1 MTGRHRKNLP
11 DMWLMTDERIADATL
26 LAAVARLPRGR
37 AGIVFRHY
45 RTPAAQRRILFA
57 QVAAIARRRR
67 LMLLLGGTACA
78 ATAWKADGWHGP
90 DNRAGNRPL
99 IHSRAAHSLREIK
112 AAARNHADLLFLSP
126 LFPTRSHPGA
136 SALGRVGFALLA
148 RHSTLPVIALGGVR
162 SHHQRQLKS
171 LGASGWAAIDGLTA

>member
-11 DMWLMTDERIADATL
+11 DVWLMTDERIADATL

-45 RTPAAQRRILFA
+45 RTPATQRRALFT
-57 QVAAIARRRR
+57 QLAAIARRRR
-67 LMLLLGGTACA
+67 LMLVLAGTART

-90 DNRAGNRPL
+90 DSRATCRLL
-99 IHSRAAHSLREIK
+99 IHSRAAHNIREIK
-112 AAARNHADLLFLSP
+112 AAARSRADLLFLSP

-136 SALGRVGFALLA
+136 SALGRARFAALA
-148 RHSTLPVIALGGVR
+148 RQSTVPVIALGGVR
-162 SHHQRQLKS
+162 SHHQRQLKN
-171 LGASGWAAIDGLTA
+171 LGANGWAAIDGLTA